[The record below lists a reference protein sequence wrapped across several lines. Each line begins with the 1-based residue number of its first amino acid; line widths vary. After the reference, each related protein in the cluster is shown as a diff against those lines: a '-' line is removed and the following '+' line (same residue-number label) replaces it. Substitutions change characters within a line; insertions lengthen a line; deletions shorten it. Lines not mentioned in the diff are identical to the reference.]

1 MGSTTCVFLA
11 SDSFNLTNENKAE
24 FIGPNNSLDAIKEA
38 SENCPVN
45 AIRVEIE

>member
-11 SDSFNLTNENKAE
+11 SDSFILTNENKAE
-24 FIGPNNSLDAIKEA
+24 FIGQNNSLDAIKEA
-38 SENCPVN
+38 AENCPVN